1 MTSPLLRL
9 GLVADK
15 SMSVLAWLHDS
26 IILFLRLFW
35 LLPLIA
41 LVVISAFTFGLRPLL
56 RSRIEAVFLY
66 SLVALPL
73 WFGLC
78 LFAEFVGTQAAHR
91 IKGWMGRM
99 PVYVGYV
106 LLGVG
111 GLLWLLGII

>member
-1 MTSPLLRL
+1 MKILLQRL
-9 GLVADK
+9 GAMGDK
-15 SMSVLAWLHDS
+15 AISMIAWLHDS
-26 IILFLRLFW
+26 IMLFICVFW

-41 LVVISAFTFGLRPLL
+41 LVVISAFIYDLRPLL
-56 RSRIEAVFLY
+56 RSRIETVFLY

-73 WFGLC
+73 WFGLG
-78 LFAEFVGTQAAHR
+78 LFAEFAGTQAAHR

>member
-1 MTSPLLRL
+1 VRSLLRRL
-9 GLVADK
+9 GPLVDK
-15 SMSVLAWLHDS
+15 ALDAVVWLHDR
-26 IILFLRLFW
+26 IMLFVCLFW

-41 LVVISAFTFGLRPLL
+41 LVVVSAFVYDLRPLL
-56 RSRIEAVFLY
+56 RGSIQGLALY
-66 SLVALPL
+66 SLVGLPL

-78 LFAEFVGTQAAHR
+78 LYAEFTATPAAHR
-91 IKGWMGRM
+91 IQHLLGRL

>member
-1 MTSPLLRL
+1 MKALLQRL
-9 GLVADK
+9 GVMADK
-15 SMSVLAWLHDS
+15 AISVIAWLHDR
-26 IILFLRLFW
+26 IMLFICVFW

-41 LVVISAFTFGLRPLL
+41 LVVISAFIYDLRPLL

-66 SLVALPL
+66 SLVALPV

-78 LFAEFVGTQAAHR
+78 PYAEFGGTHAAHR

-106 LLGVG
+106 LLGVD